1 MADRRTFNVVVLGL
15 GFLFIFTA
23 FTTCGNI
30 EVSLVSVIF
39 PHQFKTTFLQR
50 LISFRK
56 CFVAAE
62 VRVLFPELLSD
73 LTGVHSAQL
82 IVFAQVNDEPVLT
95 YVVLFSHYLFSKMSF
110 HA

>member
-39 PHQFKTTFLQR
+39 PHQFRTAFLQP
-50 LISFRK
+50 LISPRK

-62 VRVLFPELLSD
+62 V
-73 LTGVHSAQL
+73 T
-82 IVFAQVNDEPVLT
+82 
-95 YVVLFSHYLFSKMSF
+95 SF
-110 HA
+110 IP